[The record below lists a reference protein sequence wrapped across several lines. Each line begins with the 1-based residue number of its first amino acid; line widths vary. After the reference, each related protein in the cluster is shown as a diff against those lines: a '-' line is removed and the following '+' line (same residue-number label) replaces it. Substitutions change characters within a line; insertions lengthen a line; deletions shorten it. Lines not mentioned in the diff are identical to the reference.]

1 LIFVFS
7 LNEALYIIGE
17 ETRVGA
23 RRLSNIDSM
32 KLSGILKKI
41 QVSNSATDS
50 YISIVLE
57 LDSNIDFNLL
67 HSLKHKPLKILI
79 EEQD

>member
-1 LIFVFS
+1 M
-7 LNEALYIIGE
+7 
-17 ETRVGA
+17 GA